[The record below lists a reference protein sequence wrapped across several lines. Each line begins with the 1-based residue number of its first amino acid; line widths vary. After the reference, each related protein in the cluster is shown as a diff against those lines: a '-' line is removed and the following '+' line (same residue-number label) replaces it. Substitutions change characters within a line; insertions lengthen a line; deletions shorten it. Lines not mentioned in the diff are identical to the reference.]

1 MERPTIRDI
10 ATVAGVSPSAVSFA
24 LNGRSGV
31 SQTTRRRI
39 LAVAN
44 EMGWTPNAA
53 ARALSASRAGAIGLV
68 IARPS
73 QSVAAE
79 RFFFEFILGM
89 QAALTSAGVALLLQ
103 IVTDPAQ
110 EIATYRTWW
119 SQHRVDGVVV
129 VDPRRE
135 DPRLAS
141 LAELGLPYVLVG
153 ERDEAGMPSVIG
165 DEEGMI
171 EIVITHLLEQ
181 GRRRIAY
188 MSGMSTLLHT
198 ERRSAAMASL
208 GRSRGVEI
216 VVSTAPDY
224 TERSGAQ
231 ATTELI
237 AGPRSPDAIV
247 YDNEVLAVGGL
258 TALRQEGRHPGAD
271 IALVSLEDS
280 PLCRALSPSL
290 TSVHRE
296 PAIMGDTATRLL
308 LEHLSQEGSRPREDS
323 RAVQCAAPSLIIR
336 DSSPASDSPA
346 PEGGTRAVR

>member
-24 LNGRSGV
+24 LNDRPGV

-79 RFFFEFILGM
+79 RFFFEFIVGM
-89 QAALTSAGVALLLQ
+89 QAALASEGMALLLQ
-103 IVTDPAQ
+103 IITDPA
-110 EIATYRTWW
+110 EEVTIHRTWW
-119 SQHRVDGVVV
+119 AQRRVDGVVV
-129 VDPRRE
+129 VDPRRD
-135 DPRLAS
+135 DPRLAA
-141 LAELGLPYVLVG
+141 LADLGLPYVLVG
-153 ERDEAGMPSVIG
+153 ERDESGMPAVLG
-165 DEEGMI
+165 DEEGMVALVI
-171 EIVITHLLEQ
+171 EHLLSL

-188 MSGMSTLLHT
+188 VSGMSALLHT
-198 ERRSAAMASL
+198 ERRSTAMARL

-216 VVSTAPDY
+216 MVATALDY

-231 ATTELI
+231 TTAELVG
-237 AGPRSPDAIV
+237 AQRPPDAIV

-258 TALRQEGRHPGAD
+258 TALREEGRLPGAD
-271 IALVSLEDS
+271 LSVVSLEDS
-280 PLCRALSPSL
+280 PLCRALTPSI
-290 TSVHRE
+290 TAVHRE
-296 PAIMGDTATRLL
+296 PGVMGDTATRLL
-308 LEHLSQEGSRPREDS
+308 LEHLAHGTSRTEQGRTPELIVRGSSD
-323 RAVQCAAPSLIIR
+323 AT
-336 DSSPASDSPA
+336 AS
-346 PEGGTRAVR
+346 